1 MPTLLDAIR
10 RPEHT
15 GKHRCW
21 PCTAVNGLLLA
32 TVALGV
38 ATVSVPAAVLVAVAG
53 TAAIAVR
60 GYLVPYTP
68 QFAPKLVAVLPGDPF
83 HGPAGPGESPRGDD
97 GTSDSLAGELDGED
111 VLAALAEAG
120 VVVPDGESLRLDG
133 SFRESWR
140 AEIAA
145 LRELDDDALTRAV
158 VDAAPRAEDAN
169 VTRIGSRRYVVV
181 DPGTGSTLD
190 RRQLTVPVALAE
202 VGAARALASRIGDPV
217 VRSAAAEP
225 LRTLLERCPVC
236 DGDVEETTE
245 TRCCGAPRDPTGG
258 PADVLACADCDERLY
273 TFPTSR

>member
-38 ATVSVPAAVLVAVAG
+38 AAVSVPAAVLVAVAG

-68 QFAPKLVAVLPGDPF
+68 QFAPKLVAVLPVDPF
-83 HGPAGPGESPRGDD
+83 HEDD

-140 AEIAA
+140 AEIET
-145 LRELDDDALTRAV
+145 LRELDDEALTRAA
-158 VDAAPRAEDAN
+158 VDAAPRAEDAD

-236 DGDVEETTE
+236 DGEVEETTE
-245 TRCCGAPRDPTGG
+245 TRCCGAPRDPVGG
-258 PADVLACADCDERLY
+258 PADVLACADCEERLY
-273 TFPTSR
+273 TFPNSR